1 LNAGVTLTQAVFQLA
16 KANSTLKD
24 TVATVFP
31 VVNTGLDAYQTFR
44 YHTVDDVTIRP
55 LVIAAMQAK
64 TSFYLG
70 AAGKNPNIPMT
81 FAGAV
86 NAVNEIEYLCTRQG
100 IAFLLNHGVAATN
113 VSTDASGAIVF
124 NSPTP
129 NSPKVAGQK

>member
-1 LNAGVTLTQAVFQLA
+1 
-16 KANSTLKD
+16 
-24 TVATVFP
+24 
-31 VVNTGLDAYQTFR
+31 
-44 YHTVDDVTIRP
+44 
-55 LVIAAMQAK
+55 MQAK
-64 TSFYLG
+64 TSFYL
-70 AAGKNPNIPMT
+70 AASGKNAPMT

-129 NSPKVAGQK
+129 NNPKVAGQR